1 MKSWKNLLAE
11 VNERV
16 VKGKHKVIVGL
27 GETGYSVAKHL
38 LLTGVPFE
46 VLDSNPAPARFDD
59 LQRLVPG
66 IELHGI
72 HAGLLLGADEIIV
85 SPGVPLSLPEL
96 QLAVKENIKV
106 SGDVAMFGELAR
118 APVIAITG
126 SNGKSTV
133 TSMVGALARAQMAGV
148 EVAGNIGTPCLDV
161 LGHSVNLY
169 VLEVSS
175 YQLELATDLP
185 LKVAALLNLSPDH
198 MDRYPDVEHY
208 YNTKGNIY
216 NNCEIAVINRQV
228 KRLFETKAETV
239 ISFGTDKPINELQF
253 GVIENAGELILMQ
266 GDEQLLKAGELFVRG
281 KHNVQNVLA
290 ALAIGHAASL
300 TMEGMVDEI
309 KRYKGLAHRCEWLG
323 EFGGVGYV
331 NDSKATN
338 IGASISAV
346 EGFGSSGNI
355 LLILGGQGKGADFS
369 LLAPSLE
376 KYVKKVL
383 VFGRDQECI
392 QTALQQTVAV
402 ESCSSF
408 EEVID
413 TAVREANPGDTV
425 LFSPA
430 CASFDMFENYEN
442 RGFEFKRIL
451 MEKVQ

>member
-1 MKSWKNLLAE
+1 LLAE
-11 VNERV
+11 VNEDV

-38 LLTGVPFE
+38 LLTGIPFE
-46 VLDSNPAPARFDD
+46 VLDDNPVPARFRD
-59 LQRLVPG
+59 LQRLIPG
-66 IELHGI
+66 IELHRI

-96 QLAVKENIKV
+96 QLALKENIKV
-106 SGDVAMFGELAR
+106 TGDVAMFGELAR

-133 TSMVGALARAQMAGV
+133 TSMVGALAGAQMAGV

-161 LGHSVNLY
+161 LGSSVNLY

-198 MDRYPDVEHY
+198 MDRYQDVGHY

-228 KRLFETKAETV
+228 KHLFEISAKTV
-239 ISFGTDKPINELQF
+239 ISFGADKPMDELQF
-253 GVIENAGELILMQ
+253 GVIEIAGELILMH
-266 GDEQLLKAGELFVRG
+266 GDKRLLKAGELIVRG
-281 KHNVQNVLA
+281 GHNVQNVLA
-290 ALAIGHAASL
+290 ALAIGHAAGL
-300 TMEGMVDEI
+300 AMEGMVAEI
-309 KRYKGLAHRCEWLG
+309 KKYKGLAHRCEWLG
-323 EFGGVGYV
+323 EFNGVGYV

-346 EGFGSSGNI
+346 EGFAGNRDI
-355 LLILGGQGKGADFS
+355 ILILGGEGKGADFS
-369 LLAPSLE
+369 VLAPSLD

-383 VFGRDQECI
+383 VFGRDREWI
-392 QTALQQTVAV
+392 RAALQQTIPV
-402 ESCSSF
+402 ESCGSF